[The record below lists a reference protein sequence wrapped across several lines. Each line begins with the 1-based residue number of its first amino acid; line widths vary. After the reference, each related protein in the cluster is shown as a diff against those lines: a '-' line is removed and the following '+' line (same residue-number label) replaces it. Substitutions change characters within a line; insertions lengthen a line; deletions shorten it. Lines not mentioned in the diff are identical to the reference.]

1 MATCAR
7 CVMPEVE
14 PHITLD
20 ASGICNLCRTF
31 DEEAEK
37 KANDRKL
44 LETDLLNIL
53 RKNKGKGKYDCLA
66 MCSGGKDS
74 TASLYYMVTRYKLRT
89 LAFTFDHGFETNEAL
104 DNINRAV
111 EKLGI
116 DFLYFKT
123 NYMKKFF
130 SKMQEYQ
137 SKAVICHP
145 CSMWYMDLTYDM
157 AARFDIPL
165 IVAGWT
171 KGQST
176 TSSPNIMSKCAC
188 SAKELE
194 FKNMAGH
201 TQEFIKKLK
210 QDPETPQFKDFPES
224 MEEVLARAKKKG
236 QATVISPHWF
246 LPFEEEVYVAE
257 IQKELGW
264 EQPKLS
270 YPAKST
276 NCELNFLSVHNAL
289 KHYGYTHYHVEFSKM
304 IRKGLMT
311 REEALKRLDF
321 SQYKEEYMQELRDR
335 VDQKQK
341 KAAG

>member
-1 MATCAR
+1 MVICSK
-7 CVMPEVE
+7 CVMPES
-14 PHITLD
+14 PPNIILD
-20 ASGICNLCRTF
+20 SSGVCSLCVNY
-31 DEEAEK
+31 EEEK
-37 KANDRKL
+37 EKQVQQRKL

-74 TASLYYMVTRYKLRT
+74 TASLYYMVKRYQVRT

-104 DNINRAV
+104 ENIHRAV
-111 EKLGI
+111 DKLEV
-116 DFLYFKT
+116 DFMYFKT

-137 SKAVICHP
+137 SKAVVCHP
-145 CSMWYMDLTYDM
+145 CSMWYMDLTFDM

-176 TSSPNIMSKCAC
+176 SSDSQIMSKCAC

-194 FKNMAGH
+194 FKNMAEH
-201 TQEFIKKLK
+201 TKTFIEKIR
-210 QDPETPQFKDFPES
+210 QDPETPQYKNFPRT
-224 MEEVLARAKKKG
+224 MEEVLTRAKSKSK
-236 QATVISPHWF
+236 ATVISPHWF
-246 LPFEEEVYVAE
+246 LPFEEEVYVEE
-257 IQKELGW
+257 IKKELGW
-264 EQPKLS
+264 KQPVLT

-276 NCELNFLSVHNAL
+276 NCELNFLSVHSSL
-289 KHYGYTHYHVEFSKM
+289 KNFGYTHYHVEFSKM

-321 SQYKEEYMQELRDR
+321 SQYKEGYI
-335 VDQKQK
+335 DQL
-341 KAAG
+341 KARLV

>member
-1 MATCAR
+1 
-7 CVMPEVE
+7 
-14 PHITLD
+14 
-20 ASGICNLCRTF
+20 
-31 DEEAEK
+31 
-37 KANDRKL
+37 
-44 LETDLLNIL
+44 
-53 RKNKGKGKYDCLA
+53 
-66 MCSGGKDS
+66 
-74 TASLYYMVTRYKLRT
+74 
-89 LAFTFDHGFETNEAL
+89 
-104 DNINRAV
+104 
-111 EKLGI
+111 
-116 DFLYFKT
+116 
-123 NYMKKFF
+123 
-130 SKMQEYQ
+130 
-137 SKAVICHP
+137 
-145 CSMWYMDLTYDM
+145 
-157 AARFDIPL
+157 
-165 IVAGWT
+165 
-171 KGQST
+171 
-176 TSSPNIMSKCAC
+176 MSKCAC

-201 TQEFIKKLK
+201 TQEFIQKLK
-210 QDPETPQFKDFPES
+210 KDPETPQFKDFPES

-321 SQYKEEYMQELRDR
+321 SQYKEGYMQELRDR
-335 VDQKQK
+335 VDEKKKQK
-341 KAAG
+341 VG